1 MERLLARLQGVSLRP
16 KKVNTV
22 KMVKPK
28 PQPVTIK
35 CILGT
40 ELLPEVIYFN
50 PQPFHKEID
59 FWAQTR
65 KSTRKSIN
73 VDERSKS
80 QDLMKEAENGVLSPR
95 TAASPQSI

>member
-1 MERLLARLQGVSLRP
+1 
-16 KKVNTV
+16 
-22 KMVKPK
+22 MVKPK

-40 ELLPEVIYFN
+40 ELLPEVIYLH

-59 FWAQTR
+59 YWAQTR
-65 KSTRKSIN
+65 KSTRKSIK
-73 VDERSKS
+73 VDQRSKS
-80 QDLMKEAENGVLSPR
+80 QDLMKEVQNGVLNPT